1 VSVRERL
8 VVASASPRRRDLLVA
23 AGHRFRVRPA
33 DVDETPP
40 SGLPPAE
47 AAVEVARR
55 KALAVAPGA
64 GGSVV
69 LAADTI
75 VVTPR
80 GEVLGKPDNPDH
92 ARRMLRRL
100 SGTRHCVV
108 TGVFIIDT
116 ATGAQVSRAV
126 TTGIVFGAMSDEEI
140 DRYVDSGEAMGKA
153 GAYAIQE
160 TGDRFVRQVQGS
172 FSNVVGLPMEALEEM
187 LDELER
193 ACASDE
199 FRRKRRVR

>member
-1 VSVRERL
+1 MSVRERL
-8 VVASASPRRRDLLVA
+8 VLASASPRRRDLLAA
-23 AGHRFRVRPA
+23 AGYRFRVHPA
-33 DVDETPP
+33 DVDETL
-40 SGLPPAE
+40 SADLPPAD

-55 KALAVAPGA
+55 KALAAAPRA

-75 VVTPR
+75 VVTPK
-80 GEVLGKPDNPDH
+80 GEILGKPEDPDH

-100 SGTRHCVV
+100 AGTRHCVI

-116 ATGAQVSRAV
+116 ATGAQVSEAV
-126 TTGIVFGAMSDEEI
+126 TTGILFGVMSDEEI

-160 TGDRFVRQVQGS
+160 TGDRFVRRLQGS
-172 FSNVVGLPMEALEEM
+172 FSNVVGLPMEALEGM

-193 ACASDE
+193 ACASQGSSE
-199 FRRKRRVR
+199 KGG